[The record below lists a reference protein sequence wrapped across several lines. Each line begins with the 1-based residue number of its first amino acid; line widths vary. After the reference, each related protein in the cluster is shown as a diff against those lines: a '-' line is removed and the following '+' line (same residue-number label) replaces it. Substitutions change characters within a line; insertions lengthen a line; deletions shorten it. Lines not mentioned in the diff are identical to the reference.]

1 MSNGVDS
8 VGNRANT
15 IAQTGQVGQVSPGA
29 GKRSASGAQ
38 YDAADLTGID
48 SQIGPEGAMA
58 QPGVM
63 SADSMIILLTA
74 ISNKMATE
82 RSKGLQEGIKSRGD
96 EKQLKH
102 KETVHKLQKALKA
115 QSKSKTGALVG
126 KIFGWIAVALMFV
139 VAAAV
144 AVVSGGLAAAPLF
157 AAATIT
163 LGVMIMQETGGT
175 EKLMDATNMSQK
187 DRMIFSI
194 SMAVAMLVINL
205 TAAALSFGAGSAGAV
220 SAVAEVAEVSAE
232 VGTEATAAAAEG
244 AAEAGSTAASV
255 AAETA
260 AETASET
267 AATAAETAA
276 ETASESTA
284 VATESATETAT
295 ETISEVPEIAGET
308 IEETGSTAGKGAT
321 EGAKSSA
328 RAIVI
333 ATKVKAGASV
343 MGGVAGVGSGSGTA
357 VSTAANYEAT
367 QAQADT
373 KDLKAEMLKLDAMNE
388 EDMAH
393 LKKILE
399 QMQDQIAQ
407 ASLMLAGSY
416 STTKKIFSSV

>member
-1 MSNGVDS
+1 MSNGIDS

-29 GKRSASGAQ
+29 GKRTAPGAQ
-38 YDAADLTGID
+38 YDAADTSGLD
-48 SQIGPEGAMA
+48 SLISAEGAMA
-58 QPGVM
+58 QPGVV
-63 SADSMIILLTA
+63 SPDSMVLLLAA
-74 ISNKMATE
+74 ISNKMASE
-82 RSKGLQEGIKSRGD
+82 RSKGLQSSIKARGD

-102 KETVHKLQKALKA
+102 KETAQKLLKALKA

-126 KIFGWIAVALMFV
+126 KIFGWVAVALMFV

-232 VGTEATAAAAEG
+232 VGTEATAAVAEG
-244 AAEAGSTAASV
+244 AAEAGAEGASI

-276 ETASESTA
+276 ETATESTA

-295 ETISEVPEIAGET
+295 ESTSEISEIAGET
-308 IEETGSTAGKGAT
+308 IEETGSTAEKGAS
-321 EGAKSSA
+321 EGAKTSA
-328 RAIVI
+328 RAMVI
-333 ATKVKAGASV
+333 ATKVKAGASI

-357 VSTAANYEAT
+357 VSTAANYEAA

-373 KDLKAEMLKLDAMNE
+373 KDLKAQMMNLDAMNE

-393 LKKILE
+393 LRKILE
-399 QMQDQIAQ
+399 QIQDQVAE
-407 ASLMLAGSY
+407 ASLMLAGSFA
-416 STTKKIFSSV
+416 TTKKIFSTV